1 MNTYSDLKAYLLIFF
16 YKIRKVRPVF
26 YTKRTK
32 ITN

>member
-16 YKIRKVRPVF
+16 YKIRKVRLVF